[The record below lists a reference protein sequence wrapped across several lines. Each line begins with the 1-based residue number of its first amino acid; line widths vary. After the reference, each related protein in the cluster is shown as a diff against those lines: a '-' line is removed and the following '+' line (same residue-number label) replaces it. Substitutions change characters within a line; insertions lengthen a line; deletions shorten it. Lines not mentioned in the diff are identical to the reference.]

1 MEKENRYTLINR
13 SVAISAN
20 INLLLNQICNLWE
33 WNGINHR
40 FYRVAFVCLSHLIW
54 NAQYSTESI

>member
-1 MEKENRYTLINR
+1 MEKQNRYTLINR

-40 FYRVAFVCLSHLIW
+40 LLPFSICMLIPSYLKRTMFY
-54 NAQYSTESI
+54 